1 LGYER
6 RVQDRVHRWQDLTT
20 RCISVLALA
29 SVELGQDSFQD
40 VHRNK
45 TQTIDL
51 FSHSKNLPP
60 MKQKP
65 TPQIS
70 NLLNPILP
78 TTLRHSPISLL
89 ITLNIH
95 IMDRLPR
102 IMNHFALLDLRLAS
116 PLPLN
121 SRLLG
126 SGNMSLR

>member
-1 LGYER
+1 
-6 RVQDRVHRWQDLTT
+6 
-20 RCISVLALA
+20 
-29 SVELGQDSFQD
+29 
-40 VHRNK
+40 
-45 TQTIDL
+45 
-51 FSHSKNLPP
+51 

-70 NLLNPILP
+70 NLLNPTLP
-78 TTLRHSPISLL
+78 TTLRHRPISLL

-116 PLPLN
+116 PLPLH

-126 SGNMSLR
+126 SGNMSLRWALEIVPSRLRNVISIVSTAQVEDCEMRWLRGFGYSVELGEEFLEPFSEG